1 MGSDSAKL
9 LQIEKQRV
17 LDVKD
22 DEGVTALMQI
32 ACNRHLVTAV
42 LRRVMES
49 HGKSSQGRPPKAMS
63 LSLARDSRPYAVSF
77 PQHSAIA
84 AAL

>member
-22 DEGVTALMQI
+22 DEGVTALMRTVCKKPI
-32 ACNRHLVTAV
+32 
-42 LRRVMES
+42 LRGVELCSLRES
-49 HGKSSQGRPPKAMS
+49 KPPKEGG
-63 LSLARDSRPYAVSF
+63 RERRT
-77 PQHSAIA
+77 
-84 AAL
+84 

>member
-22 DEGVTALMQI
+22 DEGVTALMQTT
-32 ACNRHLVTAV
+32 CNKRLVTLVPQRA
-42 LRRVMES
+42 MES
-49 HGKSSQGRPPKAMS
+49 PAKEGRRK
-63 LSLARDSRPYAVSF
+63 R
-77 PQHSAIA
+77 
-84 AAL
+84 